1 MTAGSPGAVAAGH
14 RDRPEP
20 SVGWQV
26 EVLDRQPGQAGVIRR
41 SGHVYVR
48 VVDGAPAGSGGATRS
63 LLAADLAA
71 DGSAHLVARCSPPAL
86 VLSDS
91 GVRPLPAGGSGRATI
106 SLQRGDRLVM
116 CSAASLEGEPDGVVS
131 LLRAG
136 PGSARRA
143 DLRWLV
149 RTLLRGSDTGA
160 AAVIRRT

>member
-1 MTAGSPGAVAAGH
+1 MTGGRTAVAGD
-14 RDRPEP
+14 RDATDAL
-20 SVGWQV
+20 SGWQV
-26 EVLDRQPGQAGVIRR
+26 EVLERQPGLAGVIRR
-41 SGHVYVR
+41 AGHVYVR
-48 VVDGAPAGSGGATRS
+48 VVDGTTGSGAAGRS
-63 LLAADLAA
+63 LLAADLAD
-71 DGSAHLVARCSPPAL
+71 DGSAHLVARCAPPAL

-91 GVRPLPAGGSGRATI
+91 GVRPLPAGGSGRATT
-106 SLQRGDRLVM
+106 SLHSGDLLVM

-160 AAVIRRT
+160 AAVIRRI